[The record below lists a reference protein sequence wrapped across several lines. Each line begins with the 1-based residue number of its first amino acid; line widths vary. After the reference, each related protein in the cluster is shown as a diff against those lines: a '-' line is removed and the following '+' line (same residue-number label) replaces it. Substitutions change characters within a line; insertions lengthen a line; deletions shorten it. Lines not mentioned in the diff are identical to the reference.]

1 MNRKRWKEIK
11 KDIKILDS
19 EYGQDAPDRMPS
31 YDTIDGILKEIEDDL
46 YITDEEDEEED
57 EGIGE
62 KTDFSS

>member
-11 KDIKILDS
+11 RDIEILDS
-19 EYGQDAPDRMPS
+19 EYRRDAPDRMPS